1 MSGMFEN
8 LVASDSEIKYQQ
20 REAANQ
26 LAAAV
31 YDVRER
37 FGSFLFAARDLEE
50 YRDRLAL
57 IRDDA
62 IRTMTPHVFP
72 RSGVIRRVLKPLEAE
87 FRAKLGADVDPSS
100 PSGGLS
106 VDSPFGGPGV
116 PAPGMTMGGADEQA
130 QAGTGTGAYAPG
142 IPSDIQGP
150 GKTPAGSIVQSVDPS
165 RLHHDASR
173 KNADSDRLHGPFAG
187 YSGWEDCTRQNSNA
201 ADPDAYCGKIYHQ
214 VEDGRRRKGE
224 PLRNFQDK
232 QSSRHQAESYR
243 GDGDVAKESGPFAG
257 PHGSFPVGTEKDLN
271 DAKSVCNMPSVH
283 GKHPGTCD
291 KIEDMSRPKAARVA
305 CWPGCHENE
314 EHARKYHKEKES
326 RVADKTGPA
335 MNNDVTF
342 RPSKG
347 DLIPEGDFKGYLDR
361 IDQGAREKVR
371 DRFIDTESPV
381 TEHTGDPAD
390 TDFAKS
396 AAKFAAW
403 CAQRRVRPSV
413 DSLEVWAA
421 KRPDREYY
429 TVLAALRRKTDQPRK
444 KKPASRREGEG
455 HGAIVG
461 LPPGQVRNPDPARRN
476 KHPKAPDAVGA
487 EEFGTG
493 QGYLASRH
501 SAEQSEDHPGH
512 PRHQDPDW
520 VQQGLSAEEW
530 NRRGRPGW
538 TTNNPHHQIGAG
550 RRTAAPD
557 YLQKADEA
565 LTQLLNQK
573 AEEFQQGVGALQ
585 QALQIVQQE
594 EQAMQAANPLNVQP
608 PAGTVN
614 VLPQPPAG
622 MAQAGGGAPPP
633 AAADQSGPAAA
644 PPAAADQG
652 AAPPDPQ
659 QLAASLREM
668 VAMAMSRKHYVQ
680 MAKLVAGLP
689 PEHKG
694 PLAEGLADMFKADND
709 RFSHDKWY
717 KAVGHTPQPAMA
729 AVETM
734 PQGPARAA
742 KRGGRPKDD
751 GAVRKEGGPDTQRTS
766 GVIDDYYDWVDKS
779 PGAPRGGE
787 SDIEAFANERGVG
800 ERAKSQLRQ
809 HLFGAQDQRKRGGDD
824 PKAGRARA

>member
-87 FRAKLGADVDPSS
+87 FRAKLG
-100 PSGGLS
+100 
-106 VDSPFGGPGV
+106 
-116 PAPGMTMGGADEQA
+116 
-130 QAGTGTGAYAPG
+130 
-142 IPSDIQGP
+142 
-150 GKTPAGSIVQSVDPS
+150 
-165 RLHHDASR
+165 
-173 KNADSDRLHGPFAG
+173 
-187 YSGWEDCTRQNSNA
+187 
-201 ADPDAYCGKIYHQ
+201 
-214 VEDGRRRKGE
+214 
-224 PLRNFQDK
+224 
-232 QSSRHQAESYR
+232 SSRHQAESYR

-257 PHGSFPVGTEKDLN
+257 PHGSFPVGTEKDLD

-347 DLIPEGDFKGYLDR
+347 DLVPEGDFKGYLDR

-371 DRFIDTESPV
+371 DRFIDTESP
-381 TEHTGDPAD
+381 TREHTGDPAD

-429 TVLAALRRKTDQPRK
+429 TVLTALRRQADQDPLSPVQPGAMTGAPGMPAGASSFSNVPGVGEYPVVSPMD
-444 KKPASRREGEG
+444 KPGSRQHGKPSASRREGEG

-461 LPPGQVRNPDPARRN
+461 LPPGEVRSPDPARRN
-476 KHPKAPDAVGA
+476 KHPRTPDAT
-487 EEFGTG
+487 EEFGVD
-493 QGYLASRH
+493 QGYLAS
-501 SAEQSEDHPGH
+501 
-512 PRHQDPDW
+512 
-520 VQQGLSAEEW
+520 
-530 NRRGRPGW
+530 
-538 TTNNPHHQIGAG
+538 

-614 VLPQPPAG
+614 VLPQAPAG

-652 AAPPDPQ
+652 AVPPDPQ

-751 GAVRKEGGPDTQRTS
+751 GSVRKESGPSDTQRTS

-824 PKAGRARA
+824 PKAGRVRA